1 MSTAAP
7 ERCIDTESHYDSEER
22 GDMPQEIQSVVIP
35 SILDLPQAYFQRVP
49 SNLIGAIRARIKL
62 HAGSQHGTDAQIL
75 LVLEAAKSRFTA
87 EFAKEIQPIIDRMRC
102 NLLPAGIDKVREEVQ
117 EVLTF
122 SSEDVRAIYTE
133 IDRADHNNF
142 TQDPDFLI
150 FRIEC
155 ACTRN
160 FDRKPTLAEVRE
172 VVEALRP
179 RFAPN
184 FSTTIDSLLQAY
196 SPDSLLQAYS
206 PRSSDRHAESSAL
219 RGTLPTKALPHV
231 FSSAST
237 ADPSTITPTSSLVS
251 FDFTPGFIESSKK
264 LQHLKHVIRNVRIE
278 FFTAHKKAATSE
290 EVLSLLHILWNKKGL
305 SLKAAALMK
314 DNKKVRAKIDEVF
327 ESSAPRDKS
336 DDANNAK
343 GSMTYN
349 AGIDFHFDVDPDVD
363 LAIATELS
371 LDEAEGE
378 FEIEDF
384 ASLGIDPFNPTDAR
398 PGSEEKVRV
407 LAARYAA
414 GVPLWNENDRYD
426 HSSNKGGDTDV
437 SDGDQEIDL
446 DEIDAVPEEEL

>member
-7 ERCIDTESHYDSEER
+7 ERSIDRESHHDSEER
-22 GDMPQEIQSVVIP
+22 GDIPQEIQSVVIP
-35 SILDLPQAYFQRVP
+35 SILELPQAYFQRVP

-75 LVLEAAKSRFTA
+75 LVLEVAKSRFTPA
-87 EFAKEIQPIIDRMRC
+87 FAKEIQPIIDRMRG
-102 NLLPAGIDKVREEVQ
+102 NSLPEGIGEVRKEVQ

-122 SSEDVRAIYTE
+122 SSEDVHAIYTE
-133 IDRADHNNF
+133 IDRADYNDF

-150 FRIEC
+150 FRIEG

-179 RFAPN
+179 RFAPD
-184 FSTTIDSLLQAY
+184 FSTTIDSLLEV
-196 SPDSLLQAYS
+196 YS
-206 PRSSDRHAESSAL
+206 PRSSDKHAESSAL

-237 ADPSTITPTSSLVS
+237 ADPSTITATSQVVS

-264 LQHLKHVIRNVRIE
+264 LQHLKHVIRKVRIE
-278 FFTAHKKAATSE
+278 FFNAHKKAATPE
-290 EVLSLLHILWNKKGL
+290 EVLSLLHILWNEKGL
-305 SLKAAALMK
+305 SLKAAALMG
-314 DNKKVRAKIDEVF
+314 DDQKVRAKIDEVF
-327 ESSAPRDKS
+327 ESSAPRDES
-336 DDANNAK
+336 DDVNI
-343 GSMTYN
+343 GTEPMTYN
-349 AGIDFHFDVDPDVD
+349 NGIDFHFDVDPDVD

-384 ASLGIDPFNPTDAR
+384 ASFGIDPFNPTDAK

-426 HSSNKGGDTDV
+426 HSSDEGGDTDV
-437 SDGDQEIDL
+437 PDGDQEIDL
-446 DEIDAVPEEEL
+446 DAIDTVPEEEL